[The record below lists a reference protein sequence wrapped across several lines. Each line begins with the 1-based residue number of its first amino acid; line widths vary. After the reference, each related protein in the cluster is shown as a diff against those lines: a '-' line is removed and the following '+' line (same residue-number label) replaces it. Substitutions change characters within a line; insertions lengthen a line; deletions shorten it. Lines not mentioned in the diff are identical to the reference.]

1 MMTVNNVLEY
11 LTEKYPLD
19 TACDF
24 DNVGLLVGDKDAA
37 VTRAVVCLDCDINA
51 VNFAKSLGA
60 ELIVTHHPVIFG
72 GIKSVLAGGT
82 VYEAIKNGISVISM
96 HTNLDIAVGGVTE
109 NLCAAIGLKNVKP
122 YVAHDGFLIR
132 EAECDT
138 HDAEA
143 LAQVIKT
150 NLNTAVRYVDSD
162 KEIKKVL
169 VCSGS
174 GGGFLSDVISGGFDA
189 LIAADIKHNV
199 FMDAVNQGVTVFD
212 AGHYQ
217 SENVIVKPLC
227 DELKTAFGDIEFTV
241 YNNDKIKSV

>member
-11 LTEKYPLD
+11 LTKKYPLD

-37 VTRAVVCLDCDINA
+37 VTRAVVCLDCDINT
-51 VNFAKSLGA
+51 VNFAKKMGA
-60 ELIVTHHPVIFG
+60 QLIVTHHPVIFDG
-72 GIKSVLAGGT
+72 LKEVLSGT
-82 VYEAIKNGISVISM
+82 VVYELIRAGISVISM
-96 HTNLDIAVGGVTE
+96 HTNLDIAEGGVTE

-132 EAECDT
+132 EADCDI
-138 HDAEA
+138 HDADK
-143 LAQVIKT
+143 LAEHIKQS
-150 NLNTAVRYVDSD
+150 LGGSVRYADNG

-174 GGGFLSDVISGGFDA
+174 GGDFLVDVIDGGYDA

-199 FMDAVNQGVTVFD
+199 FMAAINNNVTVFD

-217 SENVIVKPLC
+217 SENVVINPLC
-227 DELKTAFGDIEFTV
+227 DELKTAFGDIEFTA

>member
-1 MMTVNNVLEY
+1 MMTVNSVLDY
-11 LTEKYPLD
+11 LKEKYPLD

-24 DNVGLLVGDKDAA
+24 DNVGLLVGDRETA
-37 VTRAVVCLDCDINA
+37 VTRAVVCLDCDINT
-51 VNFAKSLGA
+51 VNYAKSIGA
-60 ELIVTHHPVIFG
+60 QLIVTHHPVIFG
-72 GIKSVLAGGT
+72 GIKNVLAGTT
-82 VYEAIKNGISVISM
+82 VYESIKAGISVISM

-132 EAECDT
+132 EAECDIT
-138 HDAEA
+138 DADK
-143 LAQVIKT
+143 LAEHIKAS
-150 NLNTAVRYVDSD
+150 LGGAVRYVNSG

-199 FMDAVNQGVTVFD
+199 FMDAVNNGVTVFD

-217 SENVIVKPLC
+217 SENVVVKPLC
-227 DELKTAFGDIEFTV
+227 NELKYAFEGVEFTTF
-241 YNNDKIKSV
+241 NNDKIKSV